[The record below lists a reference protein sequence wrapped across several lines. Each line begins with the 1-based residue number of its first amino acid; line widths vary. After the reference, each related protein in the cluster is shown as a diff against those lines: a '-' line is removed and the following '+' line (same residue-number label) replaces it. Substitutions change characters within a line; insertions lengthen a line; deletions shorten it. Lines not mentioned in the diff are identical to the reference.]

1 MGQAIKPAMTTLAS
15 FDLSNNVALVT
26 GGGSGIGKMIATGL
40 ADAGARVYITSR
52 NTDGRLEE
60 TTNEYKGKGQIIPIS
75 MDVTDKDSIT
85 KVKHELE
92 RREGKLH
99 ILVNNAGASGPQSD
113 FLNQPTPR
121 AQHSASFLGPA
132 LFAAESF
139 EEWSYVYSI
148 NTFSLYFVTVA
159 FLDLLDKGTK
169 DLEARGQ
176 LHSASVINITSISG
190 QIKLAQRHF
199 GYNSSKAAASHLTKM
214 LSTEF
219 AVKGIRVRVNA
230 ISPGVYESRMT
241 HDTIAG
247 RAATDAVGMGIESI
261 PEGRPGTGEEMAGTA
276 VYLASSAAGYMNGQ
290 ELIIDGGYLA
300 VNPSRV

>member
-1 MGQAIKPAMTTLAS
+1 MSTPSA
-15 FDLSNNVALVT
+15 FDLSGNVALVT

-52 NTDGRLEE
+52 NTDGRLEHV
-60 TTNEYKGKGQIIPIS
+60 TGEYKGKGEIIPMS
-75 MDVTDKDSIT
+75 MDVTKKESIQ
-85 KVKHELE
+85 KVKDEIE

-99 ILVNNAGASGPQSD
+99 VLVNNAGASGPLSN

-121 AQHSASFLGPA
+121 AQHSASYLGPA

-139 EEWSYVYSI
+139 EDWASVYSI
-148 NTFSLYFVTVA
+148 NTFSIYFVTVA

-169 DLEARGQ
+169 DLEARKQ
-176 LHSASVINITSISG
+176 PHSASVINVTSISG

-214 LSTEF
+214 LSTEL

-230 ISPGVYESRMT
+230 ISPGVYESGMT

-247 RAATDAVGMGIESI
+247 REATDAVGMGIESV
-261 PEGRPGTGEEMAGTA
+261 PEGRPGTAEEMAATA
-276 VYLASSAAGYMNGQ
+276 LYLASAAGGYMNGH
-290 ELIIDGGYLA
+290 EMTIDGGYLA